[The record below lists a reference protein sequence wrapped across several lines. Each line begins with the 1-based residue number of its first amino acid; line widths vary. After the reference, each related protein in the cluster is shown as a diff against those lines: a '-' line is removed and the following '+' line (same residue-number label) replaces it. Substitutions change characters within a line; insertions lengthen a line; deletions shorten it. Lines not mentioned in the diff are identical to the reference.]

1 MIDDAYFYDFF
12 MKIAVMAEVRM
23 KHKAGRI
30 VAVLLVL
37 LIIVGG
43 GAVAA
48 IYQKNSLAH
57 VYFHKLTDKTEKTTP
72 VATTDKTASS
82 TIDETKLK
90 AQLKRL
96 QFVGNVA
103 VIQDGKLVYQ
113 QPYGQDPQK
122 NTKTATTEHQIGAL
136 QNTLTAA
143 AVMQLVKDGKLD
155 LTTPVSK
162 YYLLDNADASVT
174 VGSLL
179 EMTSGLTL
187 DVLPASELNKDVI
200 AWNLANATVTTTGQY
215 NFQTVNYALLSGIIT
230 QASGVSYQKFIKD
243 TLLQPA
249 GVKHTG
255 FVTSAAV
262 QSKLAPS
269 FTYDKASDSDSAVT
283 QDTLFQTMNDQL
295 GSKQLYTTA
304 SDMAQL
310 THYITSSSFVG
321 EKYMHQGAIA
331 KAGTAYTGR
340 LTIDGSRLVS
350 RADFAGYQNALAFTE
365 DGKTGVVLLSNY
377 QKDGSLSDTAKD
389 ILKLVQK
396 ND

>member
-1 MIDDAYFYDFF
+1 M
-12 MKIAVMAEVRM
+12 R
-23 KHKAGRI
+23 HKAGRI

-90 AQLKRL
+90 AQLKQL

-122 NTKTATTEHQIGAL
+122 NTKTSTTEYQIGAL

-215 NFQTVNYALLSGIIT
+215 NFQTVNYALLSGIIA

-269 FTYDKASDSDSAVT
+269 FTYDKASDSASAVT

-331 KAGTAYTGR
+331 KEGTAYTGR
-340 LTIDGSRLVS
+340 LAIDGSRLVS
-350 RADFAGYQNALAFTE
+350 RADFAGYHNALAFTA

-377 QKDGSLSDTAKD
+377 QKDGSLSDTAKA

>member
-1 MIDDAYFYDFF
+1 M
-12 MKIAVMAEVRM
+12 R
-23 KHKAGRI
+23 HKAGRI

-90 AQLKRL
+90 AQLKQL

-122 NTKTATTEHQIGAL
+122 NTKTSTTEYQIGAL

-215 NFQTVNYALLSGIIT
+215 NFQTVNYALLSGIIA

-269 FTYDKASDSDSAVT
+269 FTYDKASDSASAVT

-331 KAGTAYTGR
+331 KEGTAYTGR
-340 LTIDGSRLVS
+340 LAIDGSRLVS
-350 RADFAGYQNALAFTE
+350 RADFAGYHNALAFTE

-377 QKDGSLSDTAKD
+377 QKDGSLSDTAKA

>member
-1 MIDDAYFYDFF
+1 M
-12 MKIAVMAEVRM
+12 R
-23 KHKAGRI
+23 HKAGRI

-57 VYFHKLTDKTEKTTP
+57 VYFHKLTDKTEKTTTTAAP
-72 VATTDKTASS
+72 VTDETATSS

-90 AQLKRL
+90 AQLKQL

-103 VIQDGKLVYQ
+103 VIQDGKLIYQ

-122 NTKTATTEHQIGAL
+122 NVKTATTEYQIGAL

-215 NFQTVNYALLSGIIT
+215 NFQTVNYALLSGIIA

-269 FTYDKASDSDSAVT
+269 FTYDKASDSASAVT

-331 KAGTAYTGR
+331 KEGTAYTGR

-350 RADFAGYQNALAFTE
+350 RADFAGYHNALAFTE

-377 QKDGSLSDTAKD
+377 QKDGSLSDTAKA

-396 ND
+396 TTN

>member
-1 MIDDAYFYDFF
+1 M
-12 MKIAVMAEVRM
+12 R
-23 KHKAGRI
+23 HKAGRI

-90 AQLKRL
+90 AQLKQL

-122 NTKTATTEHQIGAL
+122 NTKTSTTEYQIGAL

-215 NFQTVNYALLSGIIT
+215 NFQTVNYALLSGIIA

-269 FTYDKASDSDSAVT
+269 FTYDKASDSASAVT

-331 KAGTAYTGR
+331 KAGTAYTER

-350 RADFAGYQNALAFTE
+350 RADFAGYHNALAFTE

-377 QKDGSLSDTAKD
+377 QKDGSLSDTAKA

>member
-1 MIDDAYFYDFF
+1 M
-12 MKIAVMAEVRM
+12 R
-23 KHKAGRI
+23 HKAGRI

-90 AQLKRL
+90 AQLKQL

-122 NTKTATTEHQIGAL
+122 NTKTSTTEYQIGAL

-200 AWNLANATVTTTGQY
+200 ASNLANATVTTTGQY
-215 NFQTVNYALLSGIIT
+215 NFQTVNYALLSGIIA

-269 FTYDKASDSDSAVT
+269 FTYDKASDSASAVT

-331 KAGTAYTGR
+331 KAGTAYTER

-350 RADFAGYQNALAFTE
+350 RADFAGYHNALAFTE

-377 QKDGSLSDTAKD
+377 QKDGSLSDTAKA

>member
-1 MIDDAYFYDFF
+1 
-12 MKIAVMAEVRM
+12 M

-30 VAVLLVL
+30 VTILLVL

-48 IYQKNSLAH
+48 IYQKDSLAH
-57 VYFHKLTDKTEKTTP
+57 VYFRKLNDKTEKTTTTAAP
-72 VATTDKTASS
+72 VTDETATSS
-82 TIDETKLK
+82 TIDEAKLK

-122 NTKTATTEHQIGAL
+122 NTKTATTEYQIGAL

-200 AWNLANATVTTTGQY
+200 AWNLANATVTTTGRY
-215 NFQTVNYALLSGIIT
+215 NFQTVNYALLSGIIA

-262 QSKLAPS
+262 QSK
-269 FTYDKASDSDSAVT
+269 
-283 QDTLFQTMNDQL
+283 
-295 GSKQLYTTA
+295 
-304 SDMAQL
+304 
-310 THYITSSSFVG
+310 
-321 EKYMHQGAIA
+321 
-331 KAGTAYTGR
+331 
-340 LTIDGSRLVS
+340 
-350 RADFAGYQNALAFTE
+350 
-365 DGKTGVVLLSNY
+365 
-377 QKDGSLSDTAKD
+377 
-389 ILKLVQK
+389 
-396 ND
+396 

>member
-1 MIDDAYFYDFF
+1 M
-12 MKIAVMAEVRM
+12 R
-23 KHKAGRI
+23 HKAGRI

-90 AQLKRL
+90 AQLKQL

-122 NTKTATTEHQIGAL
+122 NTKTATTKYQIGAL

-215 NFQTVNYALLSGIIT
+215 NFQTVNYALLSGIIA

-249 GVKHTG
+249 GVKHTS

-269 FTYDKASDSDSAVT
+269 FT
-283 QDTLFQTMNDQL
+283 M
-295 GSKQLYTTA
+295 
-304 SDMAQL
+304 
-310 THYITSSSFVG
+310 I
-321 EKYMHQGAIA
+321 
-331 KAGTAYTGR
+331 
-340 LTIDGSRLVS
+340 RLVTVLQRS
-350 RADFAGYQNALAFTE
+350 R
-365 DGKTGVVLLSNY
+365 KTRFS
-377 QKDGSLSDTAKD
+377 KR
-389 ILKLVQK
+389 
-396 ND
+396 

>member
-1 MIDDAYFYDFF
+1 
-12 MKIAVMAEVRM
+12 M

-30 VAVLLVL
+30 VTILLVL
-37 LIIVGG
+37 LVIVGG

-90 AQLKRL
+90 AQLKQL

-113 QPYGQDPQK
+113 QPYGQDPQN
-122 NTKTATTEHQIGAL
+122 NTKTATTEYQIGAL

-215 NFQTVNYALLSGIIT
+215 NFQTVNYALLSGIIA

-269 FTYDKASDSDSAVT
+269 FTYDKASDSASAVT
-283 QDTLFQTMNDQL
+283 QDTLFQTMNGQL

-350 RADFAGYQNALAFTE
+350 RADFAGYHNALAFTE

-377 QKDGSLSDTAKD
+377 QKDGSLSDTAKA

>member
-1 MIDDAYFYDFF
+1 
-12 MKIAVMAEVRM
+12 M

-30 VAVLLVL
+30 VTILLVL
-37 LIIVGG
+37 LVIVGG

-48 IYQKNSLAH
+48 IYQKDSLAH
-57 VYFHKLTDKTEKTTP
+57 VYFRKLNDKTEKTTTTAAP
-72 VATTDKTASS
+72 VTDETATSS
-82 TIDETKLK
+82 TIDEAKLK

-122 NTKTATTEHQIGAL
+122 NTKTSTTEYQIGAL

-215 NFQTVNYALLSGIIT
+215 NFQTVNYALLSGIIA

-269 FTYDKASDSDSAVT
+269 FTYDKASDSASAVT

-350 RADFAGYQNALAFTE
+350 RADFAGYHNALAFTE

-377 QKDGSLSDTAKD
+377 QKDGSLSDTAKA

>member
-1 MIDDAYFYDFF
+1 
-12 MKIAVMAEVRM
+12 M

-30 VAVLLVL
+30 VTILLVL
-37 LIIVGG
+37 LVIVGG

-48 IYQKNSLAH
+48 IYQKDSLAH
-57 VYFHKLTDKTEKTTP
+57 VYFRKLNDKTEKTTTTAAP
-72 VATTDKTASS
+72 VTDETATSS
-82 TIDETKLK
+82 TIDEAKLK

-122 NTKTATTEHQIGAL
+122 NTKTSTKYQIGAL

-215 NFQTVNYALLSGIIT
+215 NFQTVNYALLSGIIA

-269 FTYDKASDSDSAVT
+269 FTYDKASDSASAVT

-331 KAGTAYTGR
+331 KEGTAYTGR

-350 RADFAGYQNALAFTE
+350 RADFAGYHNALAFTE

-377 QKDGSLSDTAKD
+377 QKDGSLSDTAKA

>member
-1 MIDDAYFYDFF
+1 M
-12 MKIAVMAEVRM
+12 R
-23 KHKAGRI
+23 HKAGRI

-82 TIDETKLK
+82 TIDEAKLK

-122 NTKTATTEHQIGAL
+122 NTKTATTEYQIGAL

-179 EMTSGLTL
+179 EMTSGLRL

-200 AWNLANATVTTTGQY
+200 AWNLANTTVTTTG
-215 NFQTVNYALLSGIIT
+215 
-230 QASGVSYQKFIKD
+230 
-243 TLLQPA
+243 
-249 GVKHTG
+249 
-255 FVTSAAV
+255 
-262 QSKLAPS
+262 
-269 FTYDKASDSDSAVT
+269 
-283 QDTLFQTMNDQL
+283 
-295 GSKQLYTTA
+295 
-304 SDMAQL
+304 
-310 THYITSSSFVG
+310 
-321 EKYMHQGAIA
+321 
-331 KAGTAYTGR
+331 
-340 LTIDGSRLVS
+340 
-350 RADFAGYQNALAFTE
+350 
-365 DGKTGVVLLSNY
+365 
-377 QKDGSLSDTAKD
+377 
-389 ILKLVQK
+389 
-396 ND
+396 

>member
-1 MIDDAYFYDFF
+1 
-12 MKIAVMAEVRM
+12 M

-30 VAVLLVL
+30 VTILLVL
-37 LIIVGG
+37 LVIVGG

-48 IYQKNSLAH
+48 IYQKDSLAH
-57 VYFHKLTDKTEKTTP
+57 VYFRKLTDKTEKTTP

-82 TIDETKLK
+82 TIDEAKLK

-122 NTKTATTEHQIGAL
+122 NTKTSTTEYQIGAL

-200 AWNLANATVTTTGQY
+200 AWNLANATMTTTGQY
-215 NFQTVNYALLSGIIT
+215 NFQTVNYALLSGIIA

-269 FTYDKASDSDSAVT
+269 FTYDKASDSASAVT
-283 QDTLFQTMNDQL
+283 QDTLFQTMNGQL

-350 RADFAGYQNALAFTE
+350 RADFAGYHNALAFTE

-377 QKDGSLSDTAKD
+377 QKDGSLSDTAKA

>member
-1 MIDDAYFYDFF
+1 
-12 MKIAVMAEVRM
+12 MKIAVMVEVRM
-23 KHKAGRI
+23 RHKAGRI

-48 IYQKNSLAH
+48 IYQKDSLAH
-57 VYFHKLTDKTEKTTP
+57 VYFRKLNDKTEKTTTTAAP
-72 VATTDKTASS
+72 VTDETATSS
-82 TIDETKLK
+82 TIDEAKLK

-122 NTKTATTEHQIGAL
+122 NTKTATTEYQIGAL

-200 AWNLANATVTTTGQY
+200 GWNLANATVTTTGQY
-215 NFQTVNYALLSGIIT
+215 NFQTVNYALLSGIIA

-269 FTYDKASDSDSAVT
+269 FTYDKASDSASAVT

-331 KAGTAYTGR
+331 KEGTAYTGR

-350 RADFAGYQNALAFTE
+350 RADFAGYHNALAFTE

-377 QKDGSLSDTAKD
+377 QKDGSLSDTAKA

>member
-1 MIDDAYFYDFF
+1 VTST
-12 MKIAVMAEVRM
+12 KVTQ
-23 KHKAGRI
+23 
-30 VAVLLVL
+30 
-37 LIIVGG
+37 GG
-43 GAVAA
+43 
-48 IYQKNSLAH
+48 
-57 VYFHKLTDKTEKTTP
+57 F
-72 VATTDKTASS
+72 
-82 TIDETKLK
+82 DETKLK
-90 AQLKRL
+90 AQLKQL

-122 NTKTATTEHQIGAL
+122 NTKTSTTEYQIGAL

-187 DVLPASELNKDVI
+187 DVLPSSELNKDVI
-200 AWNLANATVTTTGQY
+200 ASNLANATVTTTGQY
-215 NFQTVNYALLSGIIT
+215 NFQTVNYALLSGIIA

-269 FTYDKASDSDSAVT
+269 FTYDKASDSASAVT

-331 KAGTAYTGR
+331 KEGTAYTGR

-350 RADFAGYQNALAFTE
+350 RADFAGYHNALAFTE

-377 QKDGSLSDTAKD
+377 QKDGSLSDTAKA